1 MSCAVVKQSPDASA
15 RPHLRQLDNLVRLHE
30 TKVKGLSRRLTK
42 AEASVAE
49 LTKEVQELTERNRA
63 LNTMRVKDAL
73 MRAMTG
79 GSAR

>member
-1 MSCAVVKQSPDASA
+1 
-15 RPHLRQLDNLVRLHE
+15 LHE

-42 AEASVAE
+42 AETSVAE

-79 GSAR
+79 GSARFVPPHTRHDTRHTTRTHIGCP